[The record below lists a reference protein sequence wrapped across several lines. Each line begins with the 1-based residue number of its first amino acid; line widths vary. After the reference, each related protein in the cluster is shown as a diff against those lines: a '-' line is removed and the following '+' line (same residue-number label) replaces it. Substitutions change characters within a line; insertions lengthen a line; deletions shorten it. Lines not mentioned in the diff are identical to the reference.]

1 MRLESNGIFFVFII
15 LAICGSFIA
24 LLFTVSRC
32 ARDLYTI
39 HEKTTVSPV
48 LVSLRLETISHC
60 SFLDRRRRIRETRAH
75 HVSARPWR
83 LLTPFGDKLPGSF
96 LEQAGRIHRHISSEF
111 LPRLSICV
119 RGHLRGY
126 SFLLLFENSAAKCV
140 SFDVMIFLP

>member
-1 MRLESNGIFFVFII
+1 MRLESNRIFFVFII

-83 LLTPFGDKLPGSF
+83 LLTPFGDKLPGS
-96 LEQAGRIHRHISSEF
+96 HRHISSEF

-126 SFLLLFENSAAKCV
+126 SFLLLFEDSAAKCV